1 MGAPMTRN
9 HLARGKAIIAGI
21 LAGIAAPATIG
32 APADYPRPQGDDL
45 SRIRGDVLRLG
56 GTFRAVIDSERVSQA
71 SRKTKASA

>member
-1 MGAPMTRN
+1 MDATLRKTR
-9 HLARGKAIIAGI
+9 LARSRTILAGI

-56 GTFRAVIDSERVSQA
+56 ATFRAVIDDEQA
-71 SRKTKASA
+71 SRKAKAGA